1 MAPLYKKTIL
11 YLINLIMN
19 NLETPNFQL
28 PTEAELVRSQNI
40 SRITARKAYKEIE
53 NQHLITRVKG
63 KGTFITPGITFADLE
78 PHLKDKPTHPNYSV
92 GIILPLFDSQH
103 IMEINAALLEA
114 AGDIKLITACSSM
127 SQKREQQ
134 LIAEDIEMGINGLI
148 IYPVDNEFYN
158 SSLLQLATSHFPIIM
173 LDRTLPGLNFLHVS
187 SDHKLMVRLAVQHLL
202 DRNNAHIL
210 FFNSNIKTNS
220 SLATRRDEYI
230 KTLYEHKNFNNYF
243 FNFDG
248 DTDPSSKSF
257 ANSFSEYLKNN
268 PQITAIVASDYASGI
283 HLLQLADILGI
294 SFPKDYEAVFL
305 DFKTP
310 NNNLKTELPTYIEQD
325 SFKLGFEAMKLIRQ
339 QLEKP
344 DDKLTSQIIPV
355 KLVQGY
361 STRPL

>member
-1 MAPLYKKTIL
+1 MATLYKKTIL
-11 YLINLIMN
+11 YLVNLILN

-53 NQHLITRVKG
+53 DLHLITRVKG
-63 KGTFITPGITFADLE
+63 KGTFIAPGVTYADLE
-78 PHLKDKPTHPNYSV
+78 PLLKDKTSLPNYSV
-92 GIILPLFDSQH
+92 GVILPLFDSQH

-134 LIAEDIEMGINGLI
+134 LIAEDLEMGINGLI

-158 SSLLQLATSHFPIIM
+158 SALLQLATSHFPTVM

-187 SDHKLMVRLAVQHLL
+187 SDHKSMIRMAVQHLL
-202 DRNNAHIL
+202 ERNNTHIL

-220 SLATRRDEYI
+220 SLTTRRDEYI
-230 KTLYEHKNFNNYF
+230 KILYENKNFNNYF

-248 DTDPSSKSF
+248 DADSTSRSF

-294 SFPKDYEAVFL
+294 SFPEDYEAVFL

-325 SFKLGFEAMKLIRQ
+325 SFKLGFEAMKLMRHL
-339 QLEKP
+339 LEKP
-344 DDKLTSQIIPV
+344 DEKLESQIIPV
-355 KLVQGY
+355 KFVQGY